1 MGRSQE
7 TFGKKE
13 REKKRQKRKEIKAKR
28 KEERKNNP
36 EEKGDNITYMDVYG
50 NFHDAPPEQA
60 EKVKAKDIEIGT
72 PERTAE
78 DVEMERIRKGSVT
91 FFNHSKGYG
100 FIKDKQTQQSIFV
113 HVNNLREEIKE
124 GNIVQ
129 FEIEKG
135 PKGPTAVK
143 VEVQR

>member
-36 EEKGDNITYMDVYG
+36 EDKGDNITYMDVYG

-60 EKVKAKDIEIGT
+60 EKVDIEDIEIGI
-72 PERTAE
+72 PERSAE
-78 DVEMERIRKGSVT
+78 EEEQDRVRKGSVT

-113 HVNNLREEIKE
+113 HVNNLSEEIKE
-124 GNIVQ
+124 GQIVE

-135 PKGPTAVK
+135 PKGPSAVK
-143 VEVQR
+143 VVVQR